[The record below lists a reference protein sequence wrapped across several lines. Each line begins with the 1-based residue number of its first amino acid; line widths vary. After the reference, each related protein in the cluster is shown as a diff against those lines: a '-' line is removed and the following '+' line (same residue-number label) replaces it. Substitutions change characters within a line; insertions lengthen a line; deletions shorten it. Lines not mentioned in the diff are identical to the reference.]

1 MAGVR
6 LAQQRNVW
14 QTIMGYRF
22 QHLPNA
28 DLKSPNDGINFQQIR
43 LAYLFLSAERFARP
57 GRWMPL

>member
-43 LAYLFLSAERFARP
+43 LAYLFWVFAEEC
-57 GRWMPL
+57 G